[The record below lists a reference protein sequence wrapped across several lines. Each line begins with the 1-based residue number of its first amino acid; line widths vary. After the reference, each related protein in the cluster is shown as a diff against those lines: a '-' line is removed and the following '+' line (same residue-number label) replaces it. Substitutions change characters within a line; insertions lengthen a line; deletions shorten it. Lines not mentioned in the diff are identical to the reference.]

1 MRAVVC
7 RELKGL
13 DGLEI
18 ADIER
23 PEPGPGEAR
32 LRVRAAGLNFADTLI
47 ITGQYQQRP
56 DPPFVPGME
65 VAGQIETCGAG
76 VAGFTPGD
84 RVMAT
89 LPFGGFA
96 EEAIVPASQL
106 VRLPDAVDYLTAAGF
121 AIAYGTAYGALVWIA
136 RLQARETLLV
146 HGAAGGVGLAA
157 VECGRELGAVVIA
170 TARGAERLE
179 VASAHGASHVIDT
192 ASEDVRA
199 RVKELT
205 GGRGANVVFDP
216 VGGDLFRASLRSIA
230 WEGRILIV
238 GFASGDIPQ
247 IPANVLLVK
256 NAQALGFHW
265 GSYRDHDPA
274 RVHAAF
280 EKLLGWYADGRI
292 HPHVSEVLPLEQ
304 ARAGLELLLGRSR
317 TGKIVLTM
325 DEAGQGNRP

>member
-192 ASEDVRA
+192 ASEDVRE
-199 RVKELT
+199 RVKELS

-238 GFASGDIPQ
+238 GFVSGDIPQ

-256 NAQALGFHW
+256 NVQALGFHW

-292 HPHVSEVLPLEQ
+292 DPHVSEVLPLEQ